1 MKAETIELA
10 KRLPKIFVKANV
22 GLPVTKVTKHEM
34 GSFADFVTEKTI
46 KIKNL
51 SRCVT
56 KLQKL
61 QGKKQYTD
69 IEKQYVSSPTLTQS
83 TSKVENHSISGNVG
97 LWGCSEFEEIVVD
110 VTRYR
115 SVLEQTYFDDDHDDW
130 HGDGMPKKFR
140 AGDHTY
146 DEMKIALARFIQRVH
161 GHEAEVVAAVIAF
174 EKSQETLL
182 EHQEY
187 LKIQKMFPICNTPQL
202 KKQSELAWQ
211 DCMRAYK
218 KLPEYNA
225 LMFAKK
231 RQCLFNPLM
240 DKQPSKEHI
249 QDLVNSLATS

>member
-1 MKAETIELA
+1 MNIDSIFSQCEAEGVALS
-10 KRLPKIFVKANV
+10 V
-22 GLPVTKVTKHEM
+22 GLGDNLDFYCSKKKISYGLKSQLKLNKPIIIEHLM
-34 GSFADFVTEKTI
+34 GNYNPSISV
-46 KIKNL
+46 IKNQKYTRVHADSVDTLEHDDRTTTANIDLKL
-51 SRCVT
+51 S
-56 KLQKL
+56 
-61 QGKKQYTD
+61 
-69 IEKQYVSSPTLTQS
+69 
-83 TSKVENHSISGNVG
+83 
-97 LWGCSEFEEIVVD
+97 FEEIVVD
-110 VTRYR
+110 VTMYR
-115 SVLEQTYFDDDHDDW
+115 SVLEQTYIDADHDDW
-130 HGDGMPKKFR
+130 HRDGIPQKFR

-218 KLPEYNA
+218 KLPEYKV
-225 LMFAKK
+225 LMSAKK
-231 RQCLFNPLM
+231 RQCLFDPLM

-249 QDLVNSLATS
+249 QHLINSLG

>member
-1 MKAETIELA
+1 MNIDSIFSQCEAEGVALS
-10 KRLPKIFVKANV
+10 V
-22 GLPVTKVTKHEM
+22 GLGDNLDFYCSKKKISYGLKSQLKLNKPIIIEHLM
-34 GSFADFVTEKTI
+34 GNYNPSISV
-46 KIKNL
+46 IKNQKYTRVHADSVDTLEHDDRTTTANIDLKL
-51 SRCVT
+51 S
-56 KLQKL
+56 
-61 QGKKQYTD
+61 
-69 IEKQYVSSPTLTQS
+69 
-83 TSKVENHSISGNVG
+83 
-97 LWGCSEFEEIVVD
+97 FEEIVVD
-110 VTRYR
+110 VTMYR
-115 SVLEQTYFDDDHDDW
+115 SVLEQTYIDADHDDW
-130 HGDGMPKKFR
+130 HRDGIPQKFR

-231 RQCLFNPLM
+231 RQAMFAALVDNE
-240 DKQPSKEHI
+240 PSIDHI
-249 QDLVNSLATS
+249 QHLINSLG